1 MKRLPGSLGLIAALL
16 VAAALPAEAQE
27 RKCTCRAL
35 GKNFELGDIVCLSTP
50 KGYRLATC
58 GMAVNNTAWHFSD
71 TPCVSSNRTPF
82 SLAARG
88 LADAMRLAQAD
99 E

>member
-16 VAAALPAEAQE
+16 VAAALPAGAQE

-58 GMAVNNTAWHFSD
+58 GMALNNTAWHFSD
-71 TPCVSSNRTPF
+71 TPCVSSRRAPF
-82 SLAARG
+82 STAAFGMAHAVPRAPA
-88 LADAMRLAQAD
+88 AD
-99 E
+99 